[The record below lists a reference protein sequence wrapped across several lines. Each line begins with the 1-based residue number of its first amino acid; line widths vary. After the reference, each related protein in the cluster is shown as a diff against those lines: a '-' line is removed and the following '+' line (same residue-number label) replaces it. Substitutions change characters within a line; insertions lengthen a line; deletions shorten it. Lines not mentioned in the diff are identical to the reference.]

1 MHNEATCREKLVR
14 KLQKE
19 TTEKQNDRERKR
31 EIENI
36 FRWKQRFLSYHLSSV
51 KARILPIPG

>member
-36 FRWKQRFLSYHLSSV
+36 FR
-51 KARILPIPG
+51 